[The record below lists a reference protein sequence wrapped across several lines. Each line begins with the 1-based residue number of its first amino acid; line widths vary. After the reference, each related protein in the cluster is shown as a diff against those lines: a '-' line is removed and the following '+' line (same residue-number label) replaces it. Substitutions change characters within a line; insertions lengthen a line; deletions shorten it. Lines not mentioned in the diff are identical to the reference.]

1 MGEVITFYSYKGGTG
16 RSMALSNVACLLA
29 ERNIMN
35 KGVLMID
42 WDLEA
47 PGLHRFFGNRCK
59 GYFQESDNLD
69 KDLDAHL
76 GLIDLFVELNSLT
89 RKMDDIA
96 SKDEEELAEIL
107 SNCLDIDKYIIRTDI
122 PSLSLLTSGRLDFDY
137 HNVVRNFPWED
148 LYNRA
153 PQLLLSLISILERKY
168 EYILIDSRTGLTDT
182 SGICTKIMPNKL
194 VIVFTPNRQSLEG
207 AIDIAYQAIEYR
219 RKSDDLRPLVVF
231 PLVSRIDGEEPDLR
245 KYWRFGQMSKDIKGY
260 QPEFTNIFKRAYGMK
275 KLNLNNYFD
284 EVQIQYIPRY
294 SYGED
299 IAVLEEKSKDRL
311 SLTQS
316 YKNFANWLVGT
327 NSPWGT
333 PPHPIPLMVPP
344 SLVDFTGREKE
355 LNELMSYFE
364 RGSTIIGLRGLGGV
378 GKTELAFKLANSLKD
393 RYPDGQIMV
402 DLKGTSAP

>member
-1 MGEVITFYSYKGGTG
+1 
-16 RSMALSNVACLLA
+16 
-29 ERNIMN
+29 
-35 KGVLMID
+35 
-42 WDLEA
+42 
-47 PGLHRFFGNRCK
+47 
-59 GYFQESDNLD
+59 
-69 KDLDAHL
+69 
-76 GLIDLFVELNSLT
+76 
-89 RKMDDIA
+89 
-96 SKDEEELAEIL
+96 
-107 SNCLDIDKYIIRTDI
+107 
-122 PSLSLLTSGRLDFDY
+122 
-137 HNVVRNFPWED
+137 
-148 LYNRA
+148 
-153 PQLLLSLISILERKY
+153 
-168 EYILIDSRTGLTDT
+168 
-182 SGICTKIMPNKL
+182 
-194 VIVFTPNRQSLEG
+194 
-207 AIDIAYQAIEYR
+207 
-219 RKSDDLRPLVVF
+219 
-231 PLVSRIDGEEPDLR
+231 
-245 KYWRFGQMSKDIKGY
+245 MSKDIKGY